1 MEYKKSLLPNICRDE
16 ASTISLSSTTHLIPS
31 ATYTPSMYRA
41 QIKYIVDVGLAV
53 SFILCFITGVI
64 KFPGFIRAIGA
75 THRVLPMR
83 DLTLIHDWTGILMGL
98 LVAVH
103 LILNYRWIIAMTRQI
118 FGGKRMSEA
127 GE

>member
-1 MEYKKSLLPNICRDE
+1 MIQSDSFSLARPGR
-16 ASTISLSSTTHLIPS
+16 SSPAILIPS
-31 ATYTPSMYRA
+31 TANTPFMHRA

-53 SFILCFITGVI
+53 SFLLCFITGVI
-64 KFPGFIRAIGA
+64 KFPGFIRAIGF

-103 LILNYRWIIAMTRQI
+103 LILNYRWIITMTRQI
-118 FGGKRMSEA
+118 FGKKRSREA
-127 GE
+127 GK

>member
-1 MEYKKSLLPNICRDE
+1 
-16 ASTISLSSTTHLIPS
+16 
-31 ATYTPSMYRA
+31 MYRA

-64 KFPGFIRAIGA
+64 KFPGFLRAIDA
-75 THRVLPMR
+75 TRHVLPMR

-103 LILNYRWIIAMTRQI
+103 LVLNYRWIVAMTRQI
-118 FGGKRMSEA
+118 FGKKRGSEG

>member
-1 MEYKKSLLPNICRDE
+1 
-16 ASTISLSSTTHLIPS
+16 
-31 ATYTPSMYRA
+31 MYRA

-64 KFPGFIRAIGA
+64 KFPGFLRAIDA

-83 DLTLIHDWTGILMGL
+83 DLTIIHDWTGILMGL

-103 LILNYRWIIAMTRQI
+103 LILNYRWIVAMTRQI
-118 FGGKRMSEA
+118 FGKKQMSEA

>member
-1 MEYKKSLLPNICRDE
+1 
-16 ASTISLSSTTHLIPS
+16 
-31 ATYTPSMYRA
+31 MYRA

-64 KFPGFIRAIGA
+64 KFPGFLRAIDA

-83 DLTLIHDWTGILMGL
+83 DLTIIHDWSGILMGL

-103 LILNYRWIIAMTRQI
+103 LILNYRWIITMTRQI
-118 FGGKRMSEA
+118 FGRKRVSEA